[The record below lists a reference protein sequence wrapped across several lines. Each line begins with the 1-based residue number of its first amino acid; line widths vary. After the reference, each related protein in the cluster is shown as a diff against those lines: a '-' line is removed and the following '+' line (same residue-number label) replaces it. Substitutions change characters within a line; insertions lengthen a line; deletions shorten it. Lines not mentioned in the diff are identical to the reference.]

1 MKNFL
6 NTTYSN
12 PPQPSRAI
20 IEWPEGL
27 ANPFVIYPLGES
39 FEESEKI
46 LALLK
51 NRLYKPVRAKG
62 KAA

>member
-1 MKNFL
+1 MTNFL

-12 PPQPSRAI
+12 PIQPSRAI

-27 ANPFVIYPLGES
+27 ANPPVIYPLGES

-51 NRLYKPVRAKG
+51 NRLSEPVRAQG
-62 KAA
+62 EAA

>member
-12 PPQPSRAI
+12 PIQPSRAI

-27 ANPFVIYPLGES
+27 ASLPVVYPLGES

-51 NRLYKPVRAKG
+51 NRFYKPVRAKR
-62 KAA
+62 KTA